1 MPTSQPLGHLSEAE
15 ILELMS
21 RYYAGERVAT
31 LLEEFRVNCSAST
44 LCSHFPPEPSAEL
57 CRYCDAPMVRPR
69 RSKSWS
75 SGSTLRCSQCA
86 HIESSWC
93 SCTGCKAEW
102 LKEEDIRIRQ
112 RHAKIQQFCSAN
124 WAYSP
129 TQIQPEQLTARQAVA
144 LISLIRSGAWLDDS
158 RIGPMSA
165 SGIRFAPYAPDFQ
178 SNLIEC
184 LITADLLSPDP
195 ASPSRAFIERDGQ
208 FEGMG
213 FGQAHWVLRMPDAVR
228 FVQALEVLIASE
240 DWPESW
246 TDECYQIWHELAFA
260 ECWEFC
266 AYSLRQRSLPI
277 PGATALT
284 ALITN
289 MLRDFSVSQCY
300 QLLWASAGDAV
311 DYRARKGVTA
321 PHASN
326 YMIGSC
332 QRRADR
338 VRAEDWEIK
347 GFRRNFELSRTQ
359 LSHVLHDMFF
369 KHGESGFTCRADL
382 PLSGALEGSEFA
394 A

>member
-1 MPTSQPLGHLSEAE
+1 MPTSQPLRHLSEAE

-21 RYYAGERVAT
+21 RYYAGERVAI
-31 LLEEFRVNCSAST
+31 LLEVFRVNCSASM

-57 CRYCDAPMVRPR
+57 CRYCNGPMVRPR
-69 RSKSWS
+69 RSKTWS

-86 HIESSWC
+86 HIESSRC
-93 SCTGCKAEW
+93 SCTGCKVER
-102 LKEEDIRIRQ
+102 LQEENLRIRQ
-112 RHAKIQQFCSAN
+112 QHTKIQQFCSAN

-129 TQIQPEQLTARQAVA
+129 TQIQPEQLSARRAVA
-144 LISLIRSGAWLDDS
+144 LISFIRSGGWLDDS
-158 RIGPMSA
+158 RIGPINS
-165 SGIRFAPYAPDFQ
+165 SGIRFAPYTPDFQ
-178 SNLIEC
+178 NSLIEC

-195 ASPSRAFIERDGQ
+195 TSPSKVFIERAGQ
-208 FEGMG
+208 FEGMDY
-213 FGQAHWVLRMPDAVR
+213 GQAHWVLRMPDAVR
-228 FVQALEVLIASE
+228 FVQALEALIASE
-240 DWPESW
+240 DWPKGW
-246 TDECYQIWHELAFA
+246 TDECYQIWHELAFS

-266 AYSLRQRSLPI
+266 AYSLHQRNLPI

-284 ALITN
+284 ALIEN
-289 MLRDFSVSQCY
+289 LLRDLSVSQCY

-338 VRAEDWEIK
+338 ARAEGWKIK
-347 GFRRNFELSRTQ
+347 GFRRNYELSRTQ

-369 KHGESGFTCRADL
+369 KHGENGFTCRADQ
-382 PLSGALEGSEFA
+382 PQ
-394 A
+394 

>member
-195 ASPSRAFIERDGQ
+195 ASPSRAFIERDGLSRKKRSYCATRLQ
-208 FEGMG
+208 L
-213 FGQAHWVLRMPDAVR
+213 H
-228 FVQALEVLIASE
+228 
-240 DWPESW
+240 DWLLPE
-246 TDECYQIWHELAFA
+246 TC
-260 ECWEFC
+260 
-266 AYSLRQRSLPI
+266 
-277 PGATALT
+277 
-284 ALITN
+284 
-289 MLRDFSVSQCY
+289 
-300 QLLWASAGDAV
+300 
-311 DYRARKGVTA
+311 
-321 PHASN
+321 
-326 YMIGSC
+326 GSC
-332 QRRADR
+332 SCGRLGNQ
-338 VRAEDWEIK
+338 
-347 GFRRNFELSRTQ
+347 GLS
-359 LSHVLHDMFF
+359 
-369 KHGESGFTCRADL
+369 
-382 PLSGALEGSEFA
+382 
-394 A
+394 